1 MTGHVDLP
9 DPLREIVASITARYP
24 FSFYAYGSR
33 VKGTAKRLSD
43 LDLVILDD
51 VQAGEVESVREAFE
65 ESDLSIKADVSLWRE
80 LSEEFRQ
87 QVRGDLTP
95 L

>member
-65 ESDLSIKADVSLWRE
+65 ESDLPIKVDVSLWSE

>member
-1 MTGHVDLP
+1 MTGHIDLP
-9 DPLREIVASITARYP
+9 APLREIVVSITGRYP

-51 VQAGEVESVREAFE
+51 VQVGEVEAIREAFE
-65 ESDLSIKADVSLWRE
+65 ESDLPIKVDVSLWRE

-87 QVRGDLTP
+87 QVRGDLTA

>member
-65 ESDLSIKADVSLWRE
+65 ESDLPIKVDVSLWSE

-87 QVRGDLTP
+87 QVRGDLTA